1 MHERRHIG
9 MYFPTT
15 FNLLTSRTVIWQYR
29 VAIGVRKIQ
38 PKEEN
43 SSKVNELLALV
54 GLTDKKMSI
63 PQIYQG
69 DKNSE
74 SLLLVHWQV
83 SQRFYYVMKPPVL

>member
-9 MYFPTT
+9 MIFQH
-15 FNLLTSRTVIWQYR
+15 FNLLTSRTVFGNI
-29 VAIGVRKIQ
+29 ALPLELENT
-38 PKEEN
+38 PKEKIHQ
-43 SSKVNELLALV
+43 KVNELLALV

-63 PQIYQG
+63 PQIYQV